1 MPSKRAGLHDE
12 CARPVLFVFSVTAV
26 KDTTLIDSTASS
38 RFFDRPFRAFWQNP
52 DRVVVTV
59 VGIIIA
65 YLSLSPTLM
74 LFYGSFRTKALG
86 VKGNFTLEHYI
97 NAYSDP
103 LTYELFFNSFVF
115 ASGSAILAT
124 VLAATLAWISIRTNA
139 PFRRVFE
146 LTAIVPN
153 IFPPVMLAVAWTVL
167 LSPRT
172 GLINRFLMDIF
183 GLAEAPFDI
192 YSLEGMIFV
201 EALITTPLAFL
212 LISAALY
219 SMDPALEESARVAGS
234 TNIQVARRITFPI
247 VRPALL
253 AAGMLNF
260 VRAIESFDT
269 PAIIALP
276 ARIEVFTTK
285 LYREAIG
292 AFPPNQN
299 LAAAYAVSLLIITM
313 LFVYFYRRLTARAE
327 RYVTVSGRGYRPTI
341 IDLGKWRY
349 AASGVAGLIL
359 ILIVVLP
366 FSVLIYVSF
375 VSYVHVPGPRTWELL
390 TLDNYRSNLTDD
402 RTYRALMNSL
412 LLAVGGAT
420 LCMLLAAVTAWV
432 TTKSKSAGRG
442 VIEALTFIPWAFPGT
457 ALAIGLLWTYVYM
470 PLPIYGTL
478 WILLIAYITR
488 FLPYGLRTMTS
499 TIVQLHDDL
508 PQASMA
514 CGANFLTTFRRIMLP
529 LLRPGFIAGWIIL
542 ATIYL
547 REFSTSVFLYSP
559 GAEPLGPLLYHFY
572 IDGNLGP
579 MCSLALIVSV
589 ICIFLILI
597 ARKVGKVGGAIEG
610 H

>member
-1 MPSKRAGLHDE
+1 
-12 CARPVLFVFSVTAV
+12 
-26 KDTTLIDSTASS
+26 
-38 RFFDRPFRAFWQNP
+38 
-52 DRVVVTV
+52 VVTV

-183 GLAEAPFDI
+183 GLAEAPLNI

-589 ICIFLILI
+589 ICIFLIII

>member
-1 MPSKRAGLHDE
+1 MLNRALGMFRRDPQLSV
-12 CARPVLFVFSVTAV
+12 VLFVGVV
-26 KDTTLIDSTASS
+26 I
-38 RFFDRPFRAFWQNP
+38 AF
-52 DRVVVTV
+52 
-59 VGIIIA
+59 
-65 YLSLSPTLM
+65 LSLSPTLM
-74 LFYGSFRTKALG
+74 LFYGSFRSKPLG
-86 VKGNFTLEHYI
+86 LPSDFSLVHYS
-97 NAYSDP
+97 NAYADP
-103 LTYELFFNSFVF
+103 LTYELLFNSFLF
-115 ASGSAILAT
+115 ATGSALLGT

-139 PFRRVFE
+139 PFRKVFE

-153 IFPPVMLAVAWTVL
+153 IFPPVMLAVSWTILV
-167 LSPRT
+167 SPRT
-172 GLINRFLMDIF
+172 GLINRALMELF
-183 GLAEAPFDI
+183 GLAEAPLNI
-192 YSLEGMIFV
+192 YSIPGMIFV
-201 EALITTPLAFL
+201 EALITAPLAFL

-234 TNIQVARRITFPI
+234 SNLQIAWRITFPI

-253 AAGMLNF
+253 AATMLNF

-276 ARIEVFTTK
+276 SRIEVFTTK
-285 LYREAIG
+285 IYREAIG

-299 LAAAYAVSLLIITM
+299 LAAAYAVSLLVITM
-313 LFVYFYRRLTARAE
+313 VFVYFYRRLTVRSE
-327 RYVTVSGRGYRPTI
+327 RYVTVTGRGYRPMI

-349 AASGVAGLIL
+349 AASAAAASIL
-359 ILIVVLP
+359 LLIVVLP
-366 FSVLIYVSF
+366 FLVMIYVSF
-375 VSYVHVPGPRTWELL
+375 ITYVHVPGAKTWDLLTWE
-390 TLDNYRSNLTDD
+390 NYRTNLADA
-402 RTYRALMNSL
+402 RTFRAFRNSL

-420 LCMLLAAVTAWV
+420 VCMLIAALTAWV
-432 TTKSKSAGRG
+432 TTKTKTAGRG

-478 WILLIAYITR
+478 WILLIGYITR

-508 PQASMA
+508 QQASMV
-514 CGANFLTTFRRIMLP
+514 CGASFLATFRRILLP

-547 REFSTSVFLYSP
+547 REFSMSVFLYSP
-559 GAEPLGPLLYHFY
+559 GSEPLGPLLYHFY
-572 IDGNLGP
+572 VDGNLGP

-589 ICIFLILI
+589 VCIILI
-597 ARKVGKVGGAIEG
+597 ILARRIGKVGGAIEG

>member
-1 MPSKRAGLHDE
+1 MRKVGPLCVSMT
-12 CARPVLFVFSVTAV
+12 SV
-26 KDTTLIDSTASS
+26 KDTTLTDSAASG
-38 RFFDRPFRAFWQNP
+38 RLFDRSLRAFWQNP
-52 DRVVVTV
+52 DLVVVTV
-59 VGIIIA
+59 VGIVIA

-74 LFYGSFRTKALG
+74 LFYGSFRSKALG
-86 VKGNFTLEHYI
+86 VKGDFTLEHYI
-97 NAYSDP
+97 SAYSDP

-124 VLAATLAWISIRTNA
+124 LLAATLAWISIRTNA
-139 PFRRVFE
+139 PFRRLFE

-153 IFPPVMLAVAWTVL
+153 VFPPVMLAVAWTVL

-172 GLINRFLMDIF
+172 GLLNRFLMEIF
-183 GLAEAPFDI
+183 GLDEAPLNI
-192 YSLEGMIFV
+192 YSIEGMIFV

-253 AAGMLNF
+253 AAFMLNF

-285 LYREAIG
+285 IYREAIG

-313 LFVYFYRRLTARAE
+313 LFVYFYRRLTVRSE
-327 RYVTVSGRGYRPTI
+327 RYVTVTGRGYRPTI

-349 AASGVAGLIL
+349 VASGIAGLIL
-359 ILIVVLP
+359 VLIVVLP

-375 VSYVHVPGPRTWELL
+375 VTYVHVPGPQTWELL
-390 TLDNYRSNLTDD
+390 TLDNYHSNLTDE
-402 RTYRALMNSL
+402 RTYRALLNSL
-412 LLAVGGAT
+412 FLAVAGAT
-420 LCMLLAAVTAWV
+420 LCMLLAALTAWV
-432 TTKSKSAGRG
+432 TTKSKARGRG

-514 CGANFLTTFRRIMLP
+514 CGASFLTTFRRIMLP

-579 MCSLALIVSV
+579 MSSLALMVSLVSV
-589 ICIFLILI
+589 VLIVA
-597 ARKVGKVGGAIEG
+597 ARRLGRIGAEFDNR
-610 H
+610 